1 MAEEILGTG
10 LAFPLSVDSR
20 GGIAMVR
27 EESDVDQAIAIIL
40 GTAPGERPMRP
51 EFGCGVHDY
60 VFDTIDANTV
70 GRMEEEVRNAL
81 TRWEPRIDVVGIDFD
96 LDDVDRGRLLIRI
109 DYRVRATN
117 HYRNLVYPFY
127 VIPAED
133 ETH

>member
-1 MAEEILGTG
+1 MTEIIGSG
-10 LAFPLSVDSR
+10 LAFPLQVDR
-20 GGIAMVR
+20 RCGIALAR
-27 EESDVDQAIAIIL
+27 DEQDIEQAIQLIL

-51 EFGCGVHDY
+51 EFGCGVHDF
-60 VFDTIDANTV
+60 VFDSIDANTV
-70 GRMEEEVRNAL
+70 GRMEEEVRSAL

-96 LDDVDRGRLLIRI
+96 LDGVDRGELMIRI

-133 ETH
+133 AE